1 MRRSLILPALTVLGI
16 LTACGEKKPKPL
28 PVTTTQTKG
37 APAWIDQEEIP
48 NGLAAVGIASMNPLN
63 DKSFQRTEAIADGR
77 TKLAGKLKVRV
88 QNVFSQLNQR
98 VTSGATGDKKPLKA
112 DVMQRVQENVTRQII
127 DQELVGSMPKYFWT
141 DPADG
146 NLYVF
151 MVMSKENLDK
161 ALAGISQA
169 QIRKEIAQGEKD
181 LESALDKLDAAIA
194 ASAN

>member
-1 MRRSLILPALTVLGI
+1 MRRTLILPALATLLGFV
-16 LTACGEKKPKPL
+16 ACGEKKPKPL

-48 NGLAAVGIASMNPLN
+48 DGLAAVGIASMNPLN

-98 VTSGATGDKKPLKA
+98 VTAGATGNKKPIKA
-112 DVMQRVQENVTRQII
+112 DVMQRVQENVTRQLI

-151 MVMSKENLDK
+151 MVMSKENLEN

-194 ASAN
+194 ASSN